1 MFAVLQTSGLTF
13 EEMEPNKPSK
23 CALRIFTT
31 FLAHVEANAP
41 ESLLL
46 RAKTTEISS
55 PLQMQAAD
63 SSSTAEVSDLNGQV
77 GGEATTAIPDHL
89 LTLALTP
96 ENFYATLVL
105 TLEASGAGKLQY
117 EEKVK
122 EAVEAVIYRLAIKDP
137 FAFPEVF
144 SVLSEP
150 DYCEEE
156 HDQAESQEAQDFE
169 TVEEMSARLEA
180 VRLVKRAVGRGRR
193 AR

>member
-13 EEMEPNKPSK
+13 EEIEPHKPDK

-41 ESLLL
+41 DSLLL
-46 RAKTTEISS
+46 RAKATEISS
-55 PLQMQAAD
+55 PLQMQAVGGA
-63 SSSTAEVSDLNGQV
+63 SDLTGQL
-77 GGEATTAIPDHL
+77 GGEATTAIPDRFF
-89 LTLALTP
+89 TLALTP

-105 TLEASGAGKLQY
+105 TLEASGAGRLQY

-122 EAVEAVIYRLAIKDP
+122 EAVEAVMYRVAIKDP

-150 DYCEEE
+150 EYCEEGY
-156 HDQAESQEAQDFE
+156 DQRESQEAQDFE
-169 TVEEMSARLEA
+169 SFEEIGARLEA
-180 VRLVKRAVGRGRR
+180 VQLVKRAVGRR